1 MSLRICLCVML
12 FATLS
17 VGATATASQ
26 RSAKPADRSIE
37 FSALKVLRT
46 PSLGEQHDILDDV
59 PGLRDVG
66 LSIPVRCTVFQFD
79 SAIGWMSCEPT
90 YPSKVPSEITEA
102 ARRFG
107 ERYSISLQGVE
118 YPQGGYLRTTTT
130 LKLVPPR
137 LRLEKGETEVTPSR
151 EFSFA
156 RTPTARD
163 MSQNFPDRA
172 QRMEYGGS
180 VRVLCQV
187 LPDFSLGCPEAYP
200 VSENGS
206 EFVRAGRTLASMM
219 VVEPNLKNGEPAVGK
234 WLIVPLNFRM
244 PN

>member
-1 MSLRICLCVML
+1 MSLRICLCLVL
-12 FATLS
+12 LATLS
-17 VGATATASQ
+17 VGSIATASQ
-26 RSAKPADRSIE
+26 WSAKPTYKSIE

-59 PGLRDVG
+59 PGLQDAG
-66 LSIPVRCTVFQFD
+66 LSIPVRCTIFQ
-79 SAIGWMSCEPT
+79 AEGVIGWMNCEPLS
-90 YPSKVPSEITEA
+90 PSKPPPEIAEA
-102 ARRFG
+102 ASRFG
-107 ERYSISLQGVE
+107 ERYSISLQGID

-130 LKLVPPR
+130 LKLIPPR

-151 EFSFA
+151 EFTFA

-163 MSQNFPDRA
+163 MSRNWPDRA

-187 LPDFSLGCPEAYP
+187 LPDFSLGCPEADP

-234 WLIVPLNFRM
+234 WLIIPLNFRM
-244 PN
+244 PD